1 VNGGIPGC
9 EDLVETGMD
18 GEAVVL
24 RAWQPAFQRHVAVH
38 LHAGKPF
45 EDLEALA
52 RKVAPLAAHPNV
64 VTMHDMGVTA
74 KGIPYYVTEVLE
86 LGTLAGQIER
96 DGPLDWYDA
105 ASVTI
110 KVAGVLTSAAA
121 AGVPGLA
128 VGPADVFRARFGE
141 PKVALFRPLCGTEA
155 DTVRPFL
162 RALLPT
168 SLDQCP
174 ATVLDALADDSLDT
188 AALARSLQRAQGDA
202 GLPVTEL
209 PSGTPTAVVA
219 SVPLPE
225 DFSGMVTIGP
235 ELTGEPSPRRR
246 RRVAL
251 GAAALVLSGAV
262 AGALVLRDGS
272 QTPAT
277 TTISSPPS
285 TPGGTGRA
293 QQTLYDSAGFTGSE
307 WQERTPGSLRSRVVG
322 SEFHVSA
329 TGAWRAS
336 VWKPRGPRRVSV
348 SVSARI
354 TSTGDGELSVYCG
367 ASMPGDKHL
376 TGVVRNDGSWEI
388 TGNDQSLAAGSAPQ
402 RAHELRE
409 RFDLRFDCTTDTTPT
424 RAVLVLNNVILGT
437 SEGPG
442 SFPLNA
448 VNLIVGNK
456 GAEPFELVINAV
468 MIRTLD

>member
-9 EDLVETGMD
+9 ENLVETGMD

-24 RAWQPAFQRHVAVH
+24 RAWQPTFQRHVAVH
-38 LHAGKPF
+38 LHAGAPF
-45 EDLEALA
+45 EHLEAQA

-74 KGIPYYVTEVLE
+74 RGVPYYVTEVLE
-86 LGTLAGQIER
+86 HGSLADQVGR

-105 ASVTI
+105 VSVTI
-110 KVAGVLTSAAA
+110 KVAGVLTSAEA

-168 SLDQCP
+168 NLDGCP
-174 ATVLDALADDSLDT
+174 AAVRNALADDSLDT
-188 AALARSLQRAQGDA
+188 AALARSLQRAQGEA

-209 PSGTPTAVVA
+209 PSGTSTSAAAPA
-219 SVPLPE
+219 PLPE
-225 DFSGMVTIGP
+225 DFSGMVTIAPG
-235 ELTGEPSPRRR
+235 LTVEPSPRRP

-251 GAAALVLSGAV
+251 GAAALVLVGAF
-262 AGALVLRDGS
+262 AGALALGNGG

-277 TTISSPPS
+277 TTVSSPPTS
-285 TPGGTGRA
+285 SGGTGRS
-293 QQTLYDSAGFTGSE
+293 QLILYDSAGFTGPE
-307 WQERTPGSLRSRVVG
+307 WQARSPGALQSGVVD
-322 SEFHVSA
+322 SEYRVSA
-329 TGAWRAS
+329 TGFWQAQIWRP
-336 VWKPRGPRRVSV
+336 KGPRRVSV
-348 SVSARI
+348 SVAARI
-354 TSTGDGELSVYCG
+354 TSSGDGELSVYCG
-367 ASMPGDKHL
+367 ASLPGDKYL

-388 TGNDQSLAAGSAPQ
+388 RGNDRALATGAAPQ

-424 RAVLVLNNVILGT
+424 RAVLVLNDVVLGLAEVT
-437 SEGPG
+437 G

-448 VNLIVGNK
+448 VNLIAVNK
-456 GAEPFELVINAV
+456 GPEPFELVINSV
-468 MIRTLD
+468 MVRPLD